1 MRRKGASEVKVGLL
15 LLVALTVLAIGIGL
29 IGKESNLF
37 RHKNRY
43 FIRFETVGGLTTG
56 NPVQLNGVNVGDV
69 QRVILPQDPA
79 DSEIQ
84 VWITLDRRY
93 SERVR
98 EDSQARI
105 KTLGLLGDKYVE
117 ISSGSPKFAVI
128 PDGGQIATAPAT
140 SVDELLASGEDVMDN
155 VTAITFSLRNILE
168 RTERGEG
175 VLGELTSESETGRRV
190 TDSILATLES
200 FRLLVDNLNRGDGAL
215 PRLLHDPALGD
226 SLEGSLTR
234 LDDIL
239 TQIESGDGLLPTLL
253 HDPEAKARF
262 DQTVERLD
270 GTLANLETL
279 TRDLNEGDGLL
290 QKLIRDE
297 AWAEEVSGNLSQL
310 IERLDE
316 LSRRLTSGDGTAA
329 RLLNDPQIYDSLND
343 ILIGIDESWMLRWL
357 IRNRQKAGIES
368 RYEDAAEEG
377 EDKGKDK
384 ENQKDQKAGRPPVE
398 HPRP

>member
-15 LLVALTVLAIGIGL
+15 LVVALTVLAVGIGL

-37 RHKNRY
+37 RRKNRY

-56 NPVQLNGVNVGDV
+56 NPVQLNGVTVGDV

-117 ISSGSPKFAVI
+117 ISSGSPKFSVI

-200 FRLLVDNLNRGDGAL
+200 FRVLVDNLNRGDGAL

-226 SLEGSLTR
+226 RLEGTLVR
-234 LDDIL
+234 LDDL
-239 TQIESGDGLLPTLL
+239 LAQIEDGDGLLPTLI

-262 DQTVERLD
+262 DQTLQRLN
-270 GTLANLETL
+270 GTLTNLETL
-279 TRDLNEGDGLL
+279 THDLNEGDGLL
-290 QKLIRDE
+290 QKLIRDKE
-297 AWAEEVSGNLSQL
+297 WSEEVSGNLNQL

-368 RYEDAAEEG
+368 RYEDAAGEGRDKG
-377 EDKGKDK
+377 EDKKGK
-384 ENQKDQKAGRPPVE
+384 KDQKAGRPPVE
-398 HPRP
+398 HPEP